1 MSVKVTLLLLGYCG
15 RARGISCGRER
26 APLRVRA
33 LPRAEFDTWVADA
46 QKRFAQ
52 ADGSAPVI
60 AAAPASQASLQIAEA
75 RR

>member
-1 MSVKVTLLLLGYCG
+1 MPI
-15 RARGISCGRER
+15 A
-26 APLRVRA
+26 VRA
-33 LPRAEFDTWVADA
+33 VPRAEFDTWVADA

-60 AAAPASQASLQIAEA
+60 AAAPTSQEQLQIAEA